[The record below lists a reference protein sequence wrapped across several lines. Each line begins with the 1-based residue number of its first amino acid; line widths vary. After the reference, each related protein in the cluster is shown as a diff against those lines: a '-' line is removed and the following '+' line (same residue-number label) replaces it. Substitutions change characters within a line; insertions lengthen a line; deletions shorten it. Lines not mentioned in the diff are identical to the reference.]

1 VSQPRCLMK
10 KTTSARVVSYSYSS
24 NSEILSILISFL
36 NNNKHTSM
44 NY

>member
-1 VSQPRCLMK
+1 LIK
-10 KTTSARVVSYSYSS
+10 NTTSARVVSYSYSS